1 MKHHPKRPP
10 FIFSR
15 TRVCLLTAGLLLGGC
30 SSTDTL
36 YTGLPNMED
45 KPATVEEQL
54 SELKKRM
61 DVHDQEWQQLKPGIE
76 RLLQLEG
83 DLKNL
88 TLQLDQIARAA
99 TSAQPQVATAPA
111 PQPETTP
118 APRPPVNQP
127 ASQQA
132 QATPQATQP
141 PTSPQPAPQPV
152 AAPSTT
158 GRYALH
164 IASFRDPATVEPG
177 WQQLQTRYPALLQ
190 QRQARVQSID
200 LGSKRGTYYRL
211 KVGPF
216 EDKASAG
223 GLCNKLKT
231 LGNDCV
237 LTTFQGRPLGQAAD
251 TVNQP
256 AQATTE
262 APPTNAYALQLASY
276 KQQNRLQRGWQELQ
290 QRFPSILQGKTV
302 RTTSVNLGERG
313 TYYRLKAGPISDQ
326 RTAQQLCQQLIAN
339 QANCVVTRFD
349 GQPLN
354 Q

>member
-10 FIFSR
+10 FVFSR
-15 TRVCLLTAGLLLGGC
+15 SRVCLLTAGLLLGGC

-36 YTGLPNMED
+36 YTGLPTAEE
-45 KPATVEEQL
+45 KPATIEDQL

-61 DVHDQEWQQLKPGIE
+61 DVHDQEWQKLKPGIE

-99 TSAQPQVATAPA
+99 TAAQPSATSQSAAPAPVTTQPPAPRQTA
-111 PQPETTP
+111 PQPEP
-118 APRPPVNQP
+118 QP
-127 ASQQA
+127 E
-132 QATPQATQP
+132 PQAAA
-141 PTSPQPAPQPV
+141 PAPQPV

-177 WQQLQTRYPALLQ
+177 WQQLQARYPALLQ

-216 EDKASAG
+216 ADKASAG

-237 LTTFQGRPLGQAAD
+237 LTTFQGQPLGQAANA
-251 TVNQP
+251 TTTAQP
-256 AQATTE
+256 APTT
-262 APPTNAYALQLASY
+262 APTPALANTDAYALQLASY
-276 KQQNRLQRGWQELQ
+276 KQQSRLQRGWQELQ
-290 QRFPSILQGKTV
+290 QRFPEILQGKSG

-326 RTAQQLCQQLIAN
+326 RTAQQLCQQLIDN

-349 GQPLN
+349 GQPLTR
-354 Q
+354 